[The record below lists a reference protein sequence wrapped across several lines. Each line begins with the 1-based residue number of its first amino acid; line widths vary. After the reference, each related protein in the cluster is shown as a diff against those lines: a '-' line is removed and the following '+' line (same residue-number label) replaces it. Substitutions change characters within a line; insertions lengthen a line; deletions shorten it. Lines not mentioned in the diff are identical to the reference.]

1 VTRGRTGN
9 GLRPTSAAGITSSTT
24 PRFFVMVGG
33 PGAGKGTQ
41 AQRLAT
47 ELSIPQVSSGD
58 LFRAALESGTRLGR
72 AARRYMDRGALVP
85 DSVTVRMIAE
95 RLDQLDASAGAI
107 LDGFP
112 RTVPQAHALDALL
125 KKRGA
130 HVEAALYIDVAPE
143 ELAKRLAG
151 RWICRGAEQH
161 MYHETNRPPLRPG
174 ICDIDGTRLHQRPD
188 DRPATIRARLAEQLA
203 PMNEVVDHY
212 AERGVLVPVRGDR
225 TVEDVTTALMQAIGR
240 RDDETVAVLPAV

>member
-1 VTRGRTGN
+1 MTRGRTGN
-9 GLRPTSAAGITSSTT
+9 GVRPTSAAVITPPTM

-47 ELSIPQVSSGD
+47 ELGIPQVSSGD
-58 LFRAALESGTRLGR
+58 LFRAALESGTPLGR

-95 RLDQLDASAGAI
+95 RLDQPDARAGAI

-112 RTVPQAHALDALL
+112 RTVPQALALDALL
-125 KKRGA
+125 KRRGA
-130 HVEAALYIDVAPE
+130 GVEAALYIDVAPD
-143 ELAKRLAG
+143 ELASRLTG

-161 MYHETNRPPLRPG
+161 MYHDINRRPLRPG

-188 DRPATIRARLAEQLA
+188 DRPATIRARLAEQLP

-212 AERGVLVPVRGDR
+212 AERGVLVPVRGDQ
-225 TVEDVTTALMQAIGR
+225 TVEEVTTALLHAIR
-240 RDDETVAVLPAV
+240 RPDDRGVAVLPAG